1 MFLKST
7 VETQEHAP
15 SYYAATTNIQSR
27 YPQLQGDLE
36 VDVVIVGGGF
46 SGVATAVELGERGY
60 SVALLESNRIGW
72 GASGRNGGQI
82 IGGWGSNPSAFRSSI
97 GSEGVAVVE
106 QMGIECVEIIK
117 QRIVKYTIDCDLK
130 MGYCEVG
137 LKLRHLKAYQQWAD
151 TDPAIEL
158 LGRDELK
165 NYVNSDLYLGGYYRQ
180 DWGHIHPLN
189 LCVGEAS
196 VAEKLGAKIFEQSPV
211 TGITYGENPA
221 VQTSKGSIKAQ
232 YIILCGNAYMGDLVP
247 YLDARVLPATSSI
260 IATEPLNEEQ
270 IQQSMVRDVA
280 VCDSRTALDYF
291 RLSAD
296 KRLLFGGLSNY
307 SGLEPNNVMAI
318 MRAKMAKVF
327 PALKQVKVDYSW
339 TGSMGISLRR
349 MPQIGR
355 IADSNV
361 LYACGYSGH
370 GVAPTHMTGRILA
383 EAVAGDTY
391 RFNLLNK
398 MFHMRWPGGKLLRRP
413 AMAAGMMFYK
423 IRDAL

>member
-1 MFLKST
+1 
-7 VETQEHAP
+7 
-15 SYYAATTNIQSR
+15 
-27 YPQLQGDLE
+27 
-36 VDVVIVGGGF
+36 
-46 SGVATAVELGERGY
+46 
-60 SVALLESNRIGW
+60 
-72 GASGRNGGQI
+72 
-82 IGGWGSNPSAFRSSI
+82 
-97 GSEGVAVVE
+97 
-106 QMGIECVEIIK
+106 
-117 QRIVKYTIDCDLK
+117 

-137 LKLRHLKAYQQWAD
+137 LKSRHLKAYQQWAD

-232 YIILCGNAYMGDLVP
+232 YVILCGNAYMGDLVP

-280 VCDSRTALDYF
+280 VCDSRTALDYY

-318 MRAKMAKVF
+318 MQAKMAKVF
-327 PALKQVKVDYSW
+327 PALKQIKVDYSW

-355 IADSNV
+355 IGDSNV

-391 RFNLLNK
+391 RFNLLDK

-423 IRDAL
+423 MRDAL

>member
-1 MFLKST
+1 VFLKSI

-15 SYYAATTNIQSR
+15 SYYAATANIQSR

-106 QMGIECVEIIK
+106 KMGIECVEIIK
-117 QRIVKYTIDCDLK
+117 RRIEKYAIDCDLK

-137 LKLRHLKAYQQWAD
+137 LKSRHLKAYQQWAD

-232 YIILCGNAYMGDLVP
+232 YVILCGNAYMGDLVP

-280 VCDSRTALDYF
+280 VCDSRTALDYY

-318 MRAKMAKVF
+318 MQAKMAKVF
-327 PALKQVKVDYSW
+327 PALKQIKVDYSW

-355 IADSNV
+355 IGDSNV

-391 RFNLLNK
+391 RFNLLDK

-423 IRDAL
+423 MRDAL

>member
-7 VETQEHAP
+7 AETKEHTT
-15 SYYAATTNIQSR
+15 SYYAATANNQAR
-27 YPQLQGDLE
+27 YPELQGDLE
-36 VDVVIVGGGF
+36 VDVVIVGGGL
-46 SGVATAVELGERGY
+46 SGVATAVELGERGC

-82 IGGWGSNPSAFRSSI
+82 IGGWGNNPSAFRSSI

-106 QMGIECVEIIK
+106 SMGVECVEIIK
-117 QRIVKYTIDCDLK
+117 QRIETYAIDCDLK
-130 MGYCEVG
+130 WGYCGVG
-137 LKLRHLKAYQQWAD
+137 LKSRHLKEYQRWAD
-151 TDPAIEL
+151 TDPAIKL
-158 LGRDELK
+158 LDRDELK
-165 NYVNSDLYLGGYYRQ
+165 NYVNSDLYLGGYYRR

-189 LCVGEAS
+189 LCMGEAS
-196 VAEKLGAKIFEQSPV
+196 VAQKLGAKIFEQSPV
-211 TGITYGENPA
+211 TGITYGEYPA

-232 YIILCGNAYMGDLVP
+232 HVILCGNAYIGGLVS
-247 YLDARVLPATSSI
+247 YLDARVLPATSCI

-270 IQQSMVRDVA
+270 IRQSMVRDVA
-280 VCDSRTALDYF
+280 VCDSRTALDYY

-318 MRAKMAKVF
+318 MQAKMAKVF
-327 PALKQVKVDYSW
+327 PALKEVKVDFSW
-339 TGSMGISLRR
+339 SGQLGISLRR

-355 IADSNV
+355 IGHSNV

-383 EAVAGDTY
+383 EAVGGDTY
-391 RFNLLNK
+391 RFDLMNK
-398 MFHMRWPGGKLLRRP
+398 MYHVPWPGGKLLRRP
-413 AMAAGMMFYK
+413 VMAAGMMLYK
-423 IRDAL
+423 MRDAF